1 MKRIVVISD
10 TQIPYEDR
18 RAVKNVIAFIGNY
31 MPDEVVHIGDLMD
44 YPQPSRWTKGT
55 RAEFE
60 GSVFEDSEQAKRR
73 FLDPLRK
80 AYSGPIKVIEG
91 NHDERPRLYLEKH
104 APALAES
111 KQFHFENLL
120 DFDGFGIEA
129 IRGFYDFAPD
139 WVMTHGHLG
148 LPLSNLAGRSA
159 MRAAIKLGK
168 SVVQGHTHR
177 IGLAA
182 ETYGYRGK
190 TTTRTGVEIGNL
202 MDIKKAS
209 YLKTGAAN
217 WQKGFAIM
225 HVNGSNVTPELVPV
239 HPNGSFVASGFAYDG
254 KAKAAERG
262 K

>member
-1 MKRIVVISD
+1 MKRILVISD

-18 RAVKNVIAFIGNY
+18 RALRNVVRFISTY
-31 MPDEVVHIGDLMD
+31 KPDEVVHIGDLMD
-44 YPQPSRWTKGT
+44 YPQPSRWSKDT

-60 GSVFEDSEQAKRR
+60 GSIFKDSEYAKKS
-73 FLDPLRK
+73 FLEPLRK

-111 KQFHFENLL
+111 EQFHFETLL
-120 DFDGFGIEA
+120 DFDGFGIETL
-129 IRGFYDFAPD
+129 RGFYDFAPD

-148 LPLSNLAGRSA
+148 LPLSGIAGRSA
-159 MRAAIKLGK
+159 MRAANKIGK

-177 IGLAA
+177 LGQCS

-190 TTTRTGVEIGNL
+190 THTRTGIEVGNL
-202 MDIKKAS
+202 MDIKKAG
-209 YLKTGAAN
+209 YLRAGSAN

-225 HVNGSNVTPELVPV
+225 HVDGSSVTPELIPI
-239 HPNGSFVASGFAYDG
+239 HKNGSFVASGFVFDG
-254 KAKAAERG
+254 KSKAA
-262 K
+262 